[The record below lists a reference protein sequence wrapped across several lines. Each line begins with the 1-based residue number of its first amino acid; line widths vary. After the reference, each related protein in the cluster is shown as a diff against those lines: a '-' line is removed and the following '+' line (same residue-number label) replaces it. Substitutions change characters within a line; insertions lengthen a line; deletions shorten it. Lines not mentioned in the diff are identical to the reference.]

1 MIGAGSDPHTAKCT
15 DRPGSHRGVNLYAAR
30 SMALDPR
37 TPVVVGV
44 GQVATPPD
52 AGLDAAARP
61 EPLDLMT
68 AALVAAAEDCD
79 GAPAGG
85 AAPAGRTLIGR
96 ADSIRVVASLSWA
109 TANPALL
116 VAARLGFVEGN
127 EPAELMVS
135 SIGGNNPQ
143 ALMHD
148 ACVAI
153 SRGERDVVLVT
164 GAEAMYARAL
174 ARRDPA
180 RPWLEWA
187 SQPDGTPPATLF
199 GVERN
204 GATELEMQRGVIL
217 PIHAYPLLENAL
229 RGANGWSLP
238 EHAARIGGLWSRFS
252 EVAAGNPDAWIRT
265 ARTPAEIMTPAPANR
280 MVSFPYPKLC
290 TANMQVD
297 QGAAFI
303 VCSVAAARVAGVPQE
318 RWVFPLAGADAN
330 DHWFISE
337 RPELHRSPAIRLAG
351 AAALEEAGLGIDDIA
366 VVDLYSCFPAVVQI
380 AANELGLAIDDLDR
394 PLTLTGGLTFGGGPG
409 NNYTSHGIARAVG
422 ALRAAPGDAALVT
435 GLGWYATKHSVGV
448 YASRPPAVRKGG
460 DRAFAFAWRNVQGE
474 VDALPRCIVDPDV
487 TGAVSVETYTVTFD
501 REGAP
506 ERGILACRT
515 PGGERA
521 WGNVIDADTL
531 ALLCAEE
538 GIGRTGSLNPDGMV
552 ALDG

>member
-1 MIGAGSDPHTAKCT
+1 
-15 DRPGSHRGVNLYAAR
+15 
-30 SMALDPR
+30 MALDPR

-52 AGLDAAARP
+52 AGLDPAARP

-68 AALVAAAEDCD
+68 AALLAAAEDCD
-79 GAPAGG
+79 GAPSGG

-96 ADSIRVVASLSWA
+96 ADSIRVVASLGWP
-109 TANPALL
+109 TVNPALL
-116 VAARLGFVEGN
+116 VAARLGFADGD

-135 SIGGNNPQ
+135 SIGGNNPE

-148 ACVAI
+148 ACLAI
-153 SRGERDVVLVT
+153 GRGERDVVLVT

-180 RPWLEWA
+180 RPWLEWT
-187 SQPDGTPPATLF
+187 SQLDATPPASLF
-199 GVERN
+199 GVEKA

-217 PIHAYPLLENAL
+217 PIHAYPLFENAL
-229 RGANGWSLP
+229 RAANGWTLP
-238 EHAARIGGLWSRFS
+238 EHRARIGGLWSRFS
-252 EVAAGNPDAWIRT
+252 EVAAANPHAWIRA
-265 ARTPAEIMTPAPANR
+265 ARTPDEIVTPTPANR
-280 MVSFPYPKLC
+280 MVSLPYPKLC

-303 VCSVAAARVAGVPQE
+303 VCSVAAARAASVPEE
-318 RWVFPLAGADAN
+318 RWVFPLAGADGN

-351 AAALEEAGLGIDDIA
+351 AAALQLAGLEMDAIA
-366 VVDLYSCFPAVVQI
+366 FVDLYSCFPAVVQM
-380 AANELGLAIDDLDR
+380 AANELGLAIDDPGR

-422 ALRAAPGDAALVT
+422 ALRDAPGSAALVT

-448 YASRPPAVRKGG
+448 YASRPPAARDGHSG
-460 DRAFAFAWRNVQGE
+460 FAWRNVQPA
-474 VDALPRCIVDPDV
+474 VDALPRCAVDPDA

-501 REGAP
+501 RDGVP

-515 PGGERA
+515 TSGSRA
-521 WGNVIDADTL
+521 WGNVVDADAL

-538 GIGRTGSLNPDGMV
+538 GIGRTGTLAADGIV
-552 ALDG
+552 ALEG

>member
-1 MIGAGSDPHTAKCT
+1 
-15 DRPGSHRGVNLYAAR
+15 
-30 SMALDPR
+30 MALDPR
-37 TPVVVGV
+37 IPVVVGV
-44 GQVATPPD
+44 GQVTTPPD
-52 AGLDAAARP
+52 AGLDPAARP

-85 AAPAGRTLIGR
+85 AAPAGRSLIGR
-96 ADSIRVVASLSWA
+96 ADSLRVVASLGWS

-116 VAARLGFVEGN
+116 VAGLLGFAEGD
-127 EPAELMVS
+127 EPTELMVS

-148 ACVAI
+148 ACLAI
-153 SRGERDVVLVT
+153 SRGEREVVLVT

-174 ARRDPA
+174 ARRGPA

-187 SQPDGTPPATLF
+187 SQPEGTPPASLF
-199 GVERN
+199 GVEKA

-217 PIHAYPLLENAL
+217 PIHAYPLFENAL
-229 RGANGWSLP
+229 RAANGWTLP
-238 EHAARIGGLWSRFS
+238 EHRARIGGLWSRFS
-252 EVAAGNPDAWIRT
+252 EVAAGNPHAWIRT
-265 ARTPAEIMTPAPANR
+265 ARTPDEIMAATPANR

-303 VCSVAAARVAGVPQE
+303 VCSAAAARAAGVPEE
-318 RWVFPLAGADAN
+318 RWVFPLAGADGN

-351 AAALEEAGLGIDDIA
+351 AAALQQAGLGIDDVA
-366 VVDLYSCFPAVVQI
+366 FVDLYSCFPVVVQM
-380 AANELGLAIDDLDR
+380 AANELGLAIDDASR

-422 ALRAAPGDAALVT
+422 ALRDVPGSAALVS
-435 GLGWYATKHSVGV
+435 GLGWYATKHSLGV
-448 YASRPPAVRKGG
+448 YASRPPVDGG
-460 DRAFAFAWRNVQGE
+460 GGAGGAGGAGGGFAWRSVQPA
-474 VDALPRCIVDPDV
+474 VDALPRCAVDPEA
-487 TGAVSVETYTVTFD
+487 TGAVRVETYTVTFD
-501 REGAP
+501 RDGAP

-515 PGGERA
+515 PDGSRA
-521 WGNVIDADTL
+521 WGNVTDADAL
-531 ALLCAEE
+531 VLLCAEE
-538 GIGRTGSLNPDGMV
+538 GVGRTGTMAADGLV
-552 ALDG
+552 TLDG